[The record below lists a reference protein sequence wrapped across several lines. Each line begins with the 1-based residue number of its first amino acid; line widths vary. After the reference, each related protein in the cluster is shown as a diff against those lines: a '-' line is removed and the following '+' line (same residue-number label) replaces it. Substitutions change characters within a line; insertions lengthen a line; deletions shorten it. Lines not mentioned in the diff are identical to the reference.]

1 MKKSGNIKNV
11 ILDGSGLA
19 ILFVILL
26 VTMWEILVKVFDV
39 KTWLLPSPTMIFL
52 EIVNS
57 FSLIMKHTL
66 ITINEIIVGL
76 AIAIIMG
83 LLLAWI
89 MVWSR
94 VIERTIYPI
103 VIASQTIPI
112 IALAPLLLVWVGPEV
127 TSKIIV
133 VVLIS
138 FFPIVVTVTDG
149 LRNIDKEMVAMFKTF
164 GANRWQTLFK
174 LQIPHSLPSMFSG
187 MKVAAVSAVIGA
199 VVGEWVGGQG
209 GLGWLIKVSGP
220 QFQTDRVFA
229 SIVVLSI
236 TAVILFLIVTV
247 SGKFVLRNHGP
258 KEN

>member
-1 MKKSGNIKNV
+1 MKKNVIVKNV

-19 ILFVILL
+19 IIFVILL
-26 VTMWEILVKVFDV
+26 VTMWEVLVKVFDV

-52 EIVNS
+52 EIINS

-66 ITINEIIVGL
+66 ITINEIMVGL

-83 LLLAWI
+83 ILLAWI

-149 LRNIDKEMVAMFKTF
+149 LRNIDKEMVDMFKTF

-229 SIVVLSI
+229 SIVILSI
-236 TAVILFLIVTV
+236 TAVTLFFVVAV
-247 SGKFVLRNHGP
+247 SGKFILRNHGP
-258 KEN
+258 GG